1 MKMAAFLLLVAG
13 WLLVL
18 AALMLL
24 RAPGARIAFVLAGL
38 GVEVLGLVLIF
49 RAHALPRGGRA

>member
-13 WLLVL
+13 WFLVL
-18 AALMLL
+18 AALALL
-24 RAPGARIAFVLAGL
+24 RTPGARGAFVLAGL

-49 RAHALPRGGRA
+49 RAHGLARGGRA